1 MTRSR
6 VPIVGALL
14 LLAAVAG
21 NALSQGTDQ
30 AGAFVKNLVEAI
42 NSKSLDRRKALVH
55 PKSLACA
62 TAEPDSFYHAMVTR
76 QARNTVPVNYKWKI
90 TPVPPDQPLMFEDK
104 FDYPIRPTHA
114 LQLDFETGPTRG
126 VTMILQ
132 IVYDAKRWHEV
143 IACPKPE
150 TIAAGQAAGQAKAKR
165 TERVQALVAKI
176 PPQLKERVME
186 LLKQGRRVDAIKHY
200 QNGSGED
207 LTTAVEVVDMLAS
220 QGR

>member
-1 MTRSR
+1 VTRSH

-14 LLAAVAG
+14 LLAAAAG
-21 NALSQGTDQ
+21 NALSQGTDRP
-30 AGAFVKNLVEAI
+30 GGFVKDLVEAI

-62 TAEPDSFYHAMVTR
+62 TGEPGSFYHAMVTR
-76 QARNTVPVNYKWKI
+76 QATNTVPDNYKWELTTI
-90 TPVPPDQPLMFEDK
+90 PLDQALMFEDK

-114 LQLDFETGPTRG
+114 LQLDFDTGPSRSM
-126 VTMILQ
+126 TMILQ
-132 IVYDAKRWHEV
+132 IVHEAKQWYEV

-150 TIAAGQAAGQAKAKR
+150 TIAAAQAARQAKVKR
-165 TERVQALVAKI
+165 TERVQALLAKI
-176 PPQLKERVME
+176 PLQLKERVME

-207 LTTAVEVVDMLAS
+207 LTTAVDVVDMLAS